1 MVVISLTSAK
11 VKKIVNGLD
20 TIVMR
25 PFEFNGMKIE
35 VNYAK
40 RAKHPKNW
48 TIAEHYH
55 PWFEFNYVSGG
66 SLFTNI
72 NGSEILVNSGDSYII
87 PPGVPHSHRH
97 NMTGDDGICIRFSIS
112 ADDGNDIAKVL
123 CTPHAAAFNS
133 HIERI
138 KLHGGIYRVQAEF
151 TAWLMR
157 MYDLWC
163 TDVPAP
169 AAVNTFA
176 AQVILYLDEYYGN
189 VMMDDIANAMN
200 VSYRTLARRFAAET
214 GMSVSD
220 KLTEIRLTH
229 AKRLLLSTDMNMYDI
244 ARRCGY
250 ENEFY
255 FSRRFK
261 QKVSVSPGEYRNKN
275 KIKQ

>member
-1 MVVISLTSAK
+1 MTTAK
-11 VKKIVNGLD
+11 IKKIADGLGN
-20 TIVMR
+20 IVMR
-25 PFEFNGMKIE
+25 PFEFNGMRIE
-35 VNYAK
+35 VNYAQ

-48 TIAEHYH
+48 VIAEHYH
-55 PWFEFNYVSGG
+55 PWFEFNYVSCG

-72 NGSEILVNSGDSYII
+72 NGSELLINAGDSYII

-97 NMTGDDGICIRFSIS
+97 NMTGDDGICIRFSIA
-112 ADDGNDIAKVL
+112 ADDDNDIAKVL
-123 CTPHAAAFNS
+123 CAPHAAPFES

-138 KLHGGIYRVQAEF
+138 KLHGGIYRIQAEF
-151 TAWLMR
+151 TTWLMR

-163 TDVPAP
+163 TDVPQP
-169 AAVNTFA
+169 SAVNTFA
-176 AQVILYLDEYYGN
+176 AQVILYLEEYYGDVRVEN
-189 VMMDDIANAMN
+189 IANAMN
-200 VSYRTLARRFAAET
+200 VSYRTLARKFEAET

-255 FSRRFK
+255 FSKRFK
-261 QKVSVSPGEYRNKN
+261 QKISVSPREYRKSNR
-275 KIKQ
+275 IL